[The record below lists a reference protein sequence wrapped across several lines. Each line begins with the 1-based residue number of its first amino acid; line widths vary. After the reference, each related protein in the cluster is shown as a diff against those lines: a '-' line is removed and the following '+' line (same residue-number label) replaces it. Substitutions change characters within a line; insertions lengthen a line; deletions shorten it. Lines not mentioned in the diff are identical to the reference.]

1 MILVIKFYVINKV
14 LLTVYLLV
22 ITFNQTRFLKKL
34 VEFIDFERKIFQ
46 NSTKKWKNIVE
57 IPKKTLLKKIAFL
70 DILTAEIP

>member
-46 NSTKKWKNIVE
+46 NSTKK
-57 IPKKTLLKKIAFL
+57 
-70 DILTAEIP
+70 